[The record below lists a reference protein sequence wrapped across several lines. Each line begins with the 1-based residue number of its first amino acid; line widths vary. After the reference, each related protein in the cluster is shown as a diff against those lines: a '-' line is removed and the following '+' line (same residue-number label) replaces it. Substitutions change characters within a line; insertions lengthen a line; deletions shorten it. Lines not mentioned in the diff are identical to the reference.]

1 MDFKSRNDGAIL
13 GMHKCYHFDMNH
25 VFTYDSTLRDGEQAE
40 GISLSL
46 EDKLLIVSCL
56 DDFGIDFIEG
66 ETLARRVWH
75 PRMIRGFAFF
85 WKAERQS

>member
-56 DDFGIDFIEG
+56 DDFGVGFP
-66 ETLARRVWH
+66 H
-75 PRMIRGFAFF
+75 PIPKTSLFSKPFLR
-85 WKAERQS
+85 